1 MFGFGAYRQRL
12 YVQQENPVADTGGGS
27 SIGWTTINTVW
38 ASIEPITGWERLQA
52 NKLTGSISHRIRM
65 RYDNTITPSM
75 RFLLGSRVF
84 NIRAVMNVEERNKTL
99 EIIAEEGV
107 AT

>member
-12 YVQQENPVADTGGGS
+12 YVQQENPVADSAGGS
-27 SIGWTTINTVW
+27 AMGWNTINTVW
-38 ASIEPITGWERLQA
+38 ACVKPITGWERLQA
-52 NKLTGSISHRIRM
+52 GKLTSGMSHRIRM
-65 RYDNTITPSM
+65 RYDSTISPDM

-84 NIRAVMNVEERNKTL
+84 NIRAVINLEERNHSL
-99 EIIAEEGV
+99 EILAEEGV

>member
-12 YVQQENPVADTGGGS
+12 YVQQENPVADTGGGTVM
-27 SIGWTTINTVW
+27 GWATINTVW

-52 NKLTGSISHRIRM
+52 GRASSAITHRIRM
-65 RYDNTITPSM
+65 RYDNTLTSAM
-75 RFLLGSRVF
+75 RFLMGTRIF
-84 NIRAVMNVEERNKTL
+84 NIRAILNRDERNRAF
-99 EIIAEEGV
+99 EILVEEGV

>member
-12 YVQQENPVADTGGGS
+12 YVQQEAPVADTAGGS
-27 SIGWTTINTVW
+27 TMAWNTINTVW

-52 NKLTGSISHRIRM
+52 GKLRSAITHRIRM
-65 RYDNTITPSM
+65 RYDNTITPDM
-75 RFLLGSRVF
+75 RFVLGSRVF
-84 NIRAVMNVEERNKTL
+84 NIRAVINVEERNHAL
-99 EIIAEEGV
+99 EILAEEGV